1 MLCWTML
8 FWVFF
13 WLFSK
18 KVKVLTDNF
27 NTKHLKTTY
36 QNTFS
41 LKKQKKSC
49 KKFYQINLV
58 LQKFKKRKEIKKK
71 NLYGPSL
78 LQGHGSQKLPW
89 P

>member
-49 KKFYQINLV
+49 KKFLSNKFSTPKI
-58 LQKFKKRKEIKKK
+58 QKKKR
-71 NLYGPSL
+71 N
-78 LQGHGSQKLPW
+78 
-89 P
+89 